1 MAAEFGVLGVVEAR
15 IGGRPVDLG
24 HARQRC
30 VLGVLLVEAGR
41 PVTVDQLVDRVWG
54 EHAPQRAAGALY
66 SYLSRL
72 RRAVAGEVEIR
83 REAGGYLLTVDP
95 QAVDLHRFRKLMT
108 LARAAESDRAAAGLI
123 EQALG
128 LWRGDPFAG
137 LDTAWLSAMRRTL
150 HGERFAAE
158 LDGNDVLL
166 RLGRHGELLPA
177 LSAAVAE
184 HPLDER
190 LAGQAML
197 ALYRCGRQG
206 DADEQYRRIRRSLAD
221 ELGSDPGTAL
231 RRLHE
236 QILAADPALAGPAAN
251 VALSGPAAD
260 ARVAVAPP
268 APAATVPTQ
277 LPADVR
283 AFTGRSGELTALD
296 RLLAPPD
303 GDEPPLTV
311 ALLSGTAGVGKSALA
326 VRWAHR
332 VRDSFPD
339 GQLYVNLRGY
349 DAEQPVAVADALA
362 GFLTALGVR
371 GTELPLGTDERAGRY
386 RSELTGRR
394 MLVLLDNASSVEQ
407 VRPLLPGT
415 GSCLVLITSRDSL
428 PGMVA
433 VHGAERVNLDLLPLP
448 DAVGLLRKLIGDR
461 VDREPAAA
469 ADLAAACAR
478 LPLALRIAAELAAER
493 TDVPLADLVA
503 ELGDHSRLDL
513 LDAGGDPRAEVRAVF
528 SWSYQN
534 LPADAARVFRLLGLH
549 PGVTAHVD
557 AVAALIG
564 AGAGEARRLLGVLAR
579 ASLVQAG
586 RGGRYTMHDL
596 LRAYASELAVRHDA
610 EPDRRAALTRLFDH
624 YLAGSVAAMATL
636 YPAGG
641 SPAPAS
647 PAGGDQDAARA
658 WIEAERPNLAAVCT
672 HGAAHGW
679 YRHTITLAETLFRYL
694 DAGGPVAEAANV
706 TASAVSAAHA
716 AGDTG
721 AQARALSNLGRL
733 HRRQGRLH
741 EAAATYRQALTLYG
755 QLGEPA
761 AEAVVLRNLGSVD
774 WRLGDYRRAADHYR
788 RALTL
793 YGHLGDDAGQA
804 DAQVSLGLV
813 DARLGDENQAAQRFG
828 SALELYATLGDRFSE
843 AYVLSLLAR
852 LPHRPAPLDRAAGH
866 LEQSLDA
873 VRRTGDRTAEAY
885 VLTDLA
891 AIHARQGRLTDAA
904 GHLRRALV
912 LHRRIGDRAS
922 EAEALN
928 DLGQVLRAAGDAAE
942 ARIQHDQALALAEEI
957 GDRYEQARAHDGI
970 AAALPDTGAAG
981 PAQAH
986 LERARTIFAGLEVP
1000 AAPVVG
1006 APVVGVP
1013 AEDQGRRTPSI
1024 HSTVTGH
1031 PRARA

>member
-1 MAAEFGVLGVVEAR
+1 VDFLNPQVGRERNGGQLTAEFGVLGAVEAR
-15 IGGRPVDLG
+15 VDGSSVDLG

-41 PVTVDQLVDRVWG
+41 PVPADQLIERVWG
-54 EHAPQRAAGALY
+54 EHPPQRVTNALY

-72 RRAVAGEVEIR
+72 RTAVAGAAGVEIR
-83 REAGGYLLTVDP
+83 REPGGYLLTVDP
-95 QAVDLHRFRKLMT
+95 QAVDLHRFRRLMT
-108 LARAAESDRAAAGLI
+108 LARAAESDRSAAALI
-123 EQALG
+123 EQALD

-137 LDTAWLSAMRRTL
+137 LDTRWLGAMRRTL
-150 HGERFAAE
+150 LGERFAAE

-197 ALYRCGRQG
+197 ALYRCGRQA
-206 DADEQYRRIRRSLAD
+206 DADERYRRIRRSLAD
-221 ELGSDPGTAL
+221 ELGSDPGPEL
-231 RRLHE
+231 RRLHQ
-236 QILAADPALAGPAAN
+236 QILAADPALAVPSSEIRAPSGVPA
-251 VALSGPAAD
+251 
-260 ARVAVAPP
+260 
-268 APAATVPTQ
+268 APAATVPAQ

-296 RLLAPPD
+296 RLLAPD
-303 GDEPPLTV
+303 GDEPPLTL

-332 VRDSFPD
+332 VRESFPD

-371 GTELPLGTDERAGRY
+371 GPEIPPGTDERAARY

-428 PGMVA
+428 RGMVA

-448 DAVGLLRKLIGDR
+448 DAVGLLRKLIGVR
-461 VDREPAAA
+461 VDREPEAAA
-469 ADLAAACAR
+469 ELAAACAR

-493 TDVPLADLVA
+493 TDVSLPELVA
-503 ELGDHSRLDL
+503 ELGDHQVRLDL
-513 LDAGGDPRAEVRAVF
+513 LDAGGDPHAEVRAVF

-534 LPADAARVFRLLGLH
+534 LPSGAARAFRLLGLH
-549 PGVTAHVD
+549 PGETAHLD

-564 AGAGEARRLLGVLAR
+564 AGDGETRRLIDVLTR

-596 LRAYASELAVRHDA
+596 LRAYAAELAARHDA

-624 YLAGSVAAMATL
+624 YLAGAATAMAAL
-636 YPAGG
+636 YP
-641 SPAPAS
+641 S
-647 PAGGDQDAARA
+647 GDGPPGDPVTARA

-672 HGAAHGW
+672 SGVAHGW
-679 YRHTITLAETLFRYL
+679 YRHTIDLAGTLFRYL
-694 DAGGPVAEAANV
+694 DAGGPVTEAVTV
-706 TASAVSAAHA
+706 TASAVAAA
-716 AGDTG
+716 RAIGDHS
-721 AQARALSNLGRL
+721 AQARALSHLGRL

-741 EAAATYRQALTLYG
+741 EAAETYHKALILYAD
-755 QLGEPA
+755 LSDRA
-761 AEAVVLRNLGSVD
+761 AEALVLRNLGSVD

-788 RALTL
+788 RAWTL
-793 YGHLGDDAGQA
+793 FGELGDEDGRA
-804 DAQVSLGLV
+804 DALVRLGLV
-813 DARLGDENQAAQRFG
+813 DARLGDETRAAERFG
-828 SALELYATLGDRFSE
+828 SALELYGVLGDRFSE

-852 LPHRPAPLDRAAGH
+852 LPHHPVPLDRAAAH
-866 LEQSLDA
+866 LEESLA
-873 VRRTGDRTAEAY
+873 TVRRNGDRTAEAY
-885 VLTDLA
+885 ALTDLA
-891 AIHARQGRLTDAA
+891 AIEARQDRLAEAA

-912 LHRRIGDRAS
+912 LLRRIGDRAS

-928 DLGQVLRAAGDAAE
+928 DLGQVLLAAGDASD
-942 ARIQHDQALALAEEI
+942 ARAQHGQALELAEEI
-957 GDRYEQARAHDGI
+957 GDRYEQARAHDGL
-970 AAALPDTGAAG
+970 AAAWRDTGDDGGAG
-981 PAQAH
+981 PH
-986 LERARTIFAGLEVP
+986 RERAGRIFADLEVP
-1000 AAPVVG
+1000 AAPQITPG
-1006 APVVGVP
+1006 AH
-1013 AEDQGRRTPSI
+1013 RR
-1024 HSTVTGH
+1024 STE
-1031 PRARA
+1031 P

>member
-15 IGGRPVDLG
+15 IEGRHVDLG

-41 PVTVDQLVDRVWG
+41 PVTMDQLIDRVWG
-54 EHAPQRAAGALY
+54 ERAPQRAAGALY

-72 RRAVAGEVEIR
+72 RRAVACADGVEIR
-83 REAGGYLLTVDP
+83 REPGGYLLTVDP
-95 QAVDLHRFRKLMT
+95 RAVDLHRFRRLMT
-108 LARAAESDRAAAGLI
+108 LARGAEADRSAADLI
-123 EQALG
+123 VQALS

-137 LDTAWLSAMRRTL
+137 LDTPWLSAMRRTL
-150 HGERFAAE
+150 LGERFAAE
-158 LDGNDVLL
+158 LDLNDALL

-177 LSAAVAE
+177 LSATVAE

-197 ALYRCGRQG
+197 ALYRCGRQA
-206 DADEQYRRIRRSLAD
+206 DADEQYRRIRRCLAD
-221 ELGSDPGTAL
+221 ELGSDPGAAL

-236 QILAADPALAGPAAN
+236 QILAADPALGVPASAVPAGESR
-251 VALSGPAAD
+251 LSGP
-260 ARVAVAPP
+260 PP
-268 APAATVPTQ
+268 AAAVVVPTQ

-283 AFTGRSGELTALD
+283 AFTGRTGELAALD
-296 RLLAPPD
+296 RLLALPG

-332 VRDSFPD
+332 VRDAFPD

-349 DAEQPVAVADALA
+349 DAEQPVAVAEALA

-371 GTELPLGTDERAGRY
+371 GPEIPPGTDERAGRY

-407 VRPLLPGT
+407 IRPLLPGT

-448 DAVGLLRKLIGDR
+448 DAIGLLRKLIDAR

-493 TDVPLADLVA
+493 TDVPLAELVA
-503 ELGDHSRLDL
+503 ELGDHQVRLDL
-513 LDAGGDPRAEVRAVF
+513 LDAGGDPHAEVRAVF

-534 LPADAARVFRLLGLH
+534 LPAGAARAFRLFGLH
-549 PGVTAHVD
+549 PGETAHVD
-557 AVAALIG
+557 AVAALTG
-564 AGAGEARRLLGVLAR
+564 AGSGEARRLLGVLGR

-586 RGGRYTMHDL
+586 PGGRYGMHDL
-596 LRAYASELAVRHDA
+596 LRAYAAELAIGHDSEA
-610 EPDRRAALTRLFDH
+610 DREAAVTRLFDH
-624 YLAGSVAAMATL
+624 YLAGATAAMTTL
-636 YPAGG
+636 YPDG
-641 SPAPAS
+641 AP
-647 PAGGDQDAARA
+647 PAGHVDAARA
-658 WIEAERPNLAAVCT
+658 WIEAERPNLAAVCL
-672 HGAAHGW
+672 HGAAHGRH
-679 YRHTITLAETLFRYL
+679 RHTIALAETLFRYL
-694 DAGGPVAEAANV
+694 DAGGPVAEAATV
-706 TASAVSAAHA
+706 TASAVSAARA
-716 AGDTG
+716 VGDRE

-741 EAAATYRQALTLYG
+741 EAAETYHQALILYAD
-755 QLGEPA
+755 LGEPA
-761 AEAVVLRNLGSVD
+761 AEALVLRNLGSVD
-774 WRLGDYRRAADHYR
+774 WRLGDYRQAADHYR
-788 RALTL
+788 RAWML
-793 YGHLGDDAGQA
+793 YRHLGDDAGQA
-804 DAQVSLGLV
+804 DALVRLGLI
-813 DARLGDENQAAQRFG
+813 DARLGDHEQAAQRFG

-852 LPHRPAPLDRAAGH
+852 LPHRPAPLDRAAAH
-866 LEQSLDA
+866 LEQSLA
-873 VRRTGDRTAEAY
+873 TVQRTGDRTAEAY

-891 AIHARQGRLTDAA
+891 AVHARQGRLREAS
-904 GHLRRALV
+904 GHLRRAIV
-912 LHRRIGDRAS
+912 LHQRIGDRAS

-928 DLGQVLRAAGDAAE
+928 DLGQVLRAAGDTAE
-942 ARIQHDQALALAEEI
+942 ARVQHGQALDLAEEI
-957 GDRYEQARAHDGI
+957 GDRYERARAHDGI
-970 AAALPDTGAAG
+970 ATALRDTGDADCAR
-981 PAQAH
+981 PH
-986 LERARTIFAGLEVP
+986 LDRARRIFADLKVP
-1000 AAPVVG
+1000 AAPAIG
-1006 APVVGVP
+1006 DP
-1013 AEDQGRRTPSI
+1013 ATTSG
-1024 HSTVTGH
+1024 G
-1031 PRARA
+1031 